1 MCETELPF
9 LKSLNR
15 KSPLC
20 LLMSSSGCMP
30 CKGGGGGGFLCNL
43 VFIRLMAC
51 ISFDI
56 ANPILDQQVY
66 WLNQYIAD
74 SL

>member
-1 MCETELPF
+1 MCGTELPF
-9 LKSLNR
+9 LKSLNG

-20 LLMSSSGCMP
+20 LLMSSSGYMP
-30 CKGGGGGGFLCNL
+30 CKGGFLCNL
-43 VFIRLMAC
+43 VFIRLMTC
-51 ISFDI
+51 ISFDT
-56 ANPILDQQVY
+56 ANPVLDQQVY

>member
-30 CKGGGGGGFLCNL
+30 SKGGGGGGGAFF
-43 VFIRLMAC
+43 VT
-51 ISFDI
+51 SF
-56 ANPILDQQVY
+56 
-66 WLNQYIAD
+66 
-74 SL
+74 SLG